1 MDASCYS
8 PGKEYK
14 NPGKDSK
21 GKYFPG
27 DYTTLKEGADDKS
40 PLALFMH
47 NSEKMIKSS
56 NDVPSSFPRQKSRL
70 FRGGKKLSRNMWASV
85 GHEKTAK
92 KNRFLKAEKSMDDTM
107 FLPGKTIVDRDT
119 NFDTVPQ
126 DICLGESFANTS
138 RRGSICEELEKK
150 IFSDGISLHEL
161 RKAMV
166 IEETLKERFLM

>member
-47 NSEKMIKSS
+47 NSEKI
-56 NDVPSSFPRQKSRL
+56 DQKQQRCAIFFSTP
-70 FRGGKKLSRNMWASV
+70 KK
-85 GHEKTAK
+85 
-92 KNRFLKAEKSMDDTM
+92 
-107 FLPGKTIVDRDT
+107 P
-119 NFDTVPQ
+119 TV
-126 DICLGESFANTS
+126 S
-138 RRGSICEELEKK
+138 RRQETLEKYVGK
-150 IFSDGISLHEL
+150 RRS
-161 RKAMV
+161 
-166 IEETLKERFLM
+166 

>member
-1 MDASCYS
+1 
-8 PGKEYK
+8 
-14 NPGKDSK
+14 
-21 GKYFPG
+21 
-27 DYTTLKEGADDKS
+27 
-40 PLALFMH
+40 
-47 NSEKMIKSS
+47 
-56 NDVPSSFPRQKSRL
+56 
-70 FRGGKKLSRNMWASV
+70 MWASV